1 MKGLKKAGMLTH
13 EEISGMTMEEMQKA
27 MMADVVTFTE
37 YVDSKK
43 DVQELKELEEK
54 LMDVFKENDEYL
66 SKISYTLP
74 DETEYD
80 EIKVSRTDLDRKIV
94 YLLNK
99 LEVEFRATL
108 GVYQAIKFWKSSVKE
123 IPYNVFDSTLRLLGT
138 LKFKGENECFD
149 VIVINNWFTN
159 AHEQYLRDNAY
170 TQYLAAYHQAIMNA
184 MEKLNEDGKIRDT
197 DMANEM

>member
-1 MKGLKKAGMLTH
+1 MKGLKKAGMLTR

>member
-1 MKGLKKAGMLTH
+1 MKGLKKAGMLTR
-13 EEISGMTMEEMQKA
+13 EEISKMSMEEMQKA

-43 DVQELKELEEK
+43 EVQELKDLEEK
-54 LMDVFKENDEYL
+54 LMDTFKENDEYL
-66 SKISYTLP
+66 GNVKYTLP

-80 EIKVSRTDLDRKIV
+80 EVKVSRTELDRKIV

-108 GVYQAIKFWKSSVKE
+108 GVYQAIKFWKKSTKE

-138 LKFKGENECFD
+138 LKFKGADECFD

-184 MEKLNEDGKIRDT
+184 MEKLSEDDKIRDT

>member
-1 MKGLKKAGMLTH
+1 MKGLKKAGMLTR

-170 TQYLAAYHQAIMNA
+170 TQYLAAYHQAIMTA

>member
-1 MKGLKKAGMLTH
+1 MKGLKKAGMLTR

-43 DVQELKELEEK
+43 DVQELKDLEEK